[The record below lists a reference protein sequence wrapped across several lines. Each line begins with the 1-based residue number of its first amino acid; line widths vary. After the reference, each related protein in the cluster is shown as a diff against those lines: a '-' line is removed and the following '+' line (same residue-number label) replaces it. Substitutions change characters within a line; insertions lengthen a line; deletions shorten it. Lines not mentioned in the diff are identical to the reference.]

1 MSVLSGMNVN
11 KNNIP
16 SCRHSRVPRCGVQ
29 APSLLLLG
37 EGTLNGPRQGGERGK
52 RALQDLL
59 ICFEE
64 FHQGRLDVS
73 AE

>member
-1 MSVLSGMNVN
+1 
-11 KNNIP
+11 
-16 SCRHSRVPRCGVQ
+16 
-29 APSLLLLG
+29 LLG